1 MTFSDLSFSEN
12 EAPVSDNLR
21 VPFMGLVL
29 RYEPSRDKK
38 SSGDAEAIS
47 ISGSLKNEAKGA
59 GFLSR
64 ILEKSGAS
72 DNSLEIFVERI
83 RQAFT

>member
-47 ISGSLKNEAKGA
+47 IAGNLKKEAKGA

-64 ILEKSGAS
+64 IFENNGAIEI
-72 DNSLEIFVERI
+72 SLAIFVERI